1 MKINSNL
8 AISDTGFIFN
18 PSNGDSFSTNAL
30 GADIIRLM
38 KEGKKT
44 ADIKKAICEKYEVDP
59 KVLDKDY
66 DDFMSHLRDHF
77 LVSHD

>member
-1 MKINSNL
+1 MKIQSNL

-18 PSNGDSFSTNAL
+18 PSNGDSFSTNTL

-38 KEGKKT
+38 KEGKKAT
-44 ADIKKAICEKYEVDP
+44 EIKKTILEKYDVDA

-77 LVSHD
+77 LVSHE